1 MPPQALFGK
10 YDVYNVIESQKKRLK
25 EAYLRL
31 PDDEAMDEGAI
42 RRIKAEYML
51 DVPVLKLDE
60 MYCVESKTKVDV
72 SRNPNRVFFPGTG
85 PVMEDA
91 TELTVHIPFE
101 GDPGVFNIAPS
112 AYNSC
117 IAQGEVVGKE
127 LLLRVV
133 VSDSNY
139 DVQGH
144 IDREV
149 TQINW
154 ALTHLREKNAYES
167 QELEGALRQAVATRK
182 RLIESRGNVIG
193 NLRIPLRP
201 SAPSQAPVSP
211 TVPHKT
217 APKPAV
223 PAIPNKSHRWDV
235 FISHASEDKPY
246 VEPLAKALAAP
257 GVNVWYDKTSIGWG
271 DDIRTSIDNGL
282 LNCDY
287 GVVVFS
293 KAFLGKKKWT
303 EYEVSA
309 LFGLETV
316 DRKRILPIWHEVT
329 YEDVLKYSPAV
340 AQRRAKSSE
349 EDSNDDIVNSVLSML
364 GRPQIA
370 TLPKAASASSAVVWP
385 GGKKSVAIAYAL
397 YETTGPD
404 AKRVALY
411 VRRSPEGQDRFTFED
426 AAGEEPEG
434 TRQDIAIK
442 YALADKTLT
451 MSGYQR
457 RNNSG
462 GGEYPEFNL

>member
-1 MPPQALFGK
+1 MVSKALFSK
-10 YDVYNVIESQKKRLK
+10 HDVYNVIESQKQRLK

-31 PDDEAMDEGAI
+31 PENEAMDETAI
-42 RRIKAEYML
+42 QRTKAEYML
-51 DVPVLKLDE
+51 DVPVLKTDE

-72 SRNPNRVFFPGTG
+72 SRNPNRIFFGTG

-91 TELTVHIPFE
+91 TELIVHIPFD

-112 AYNSC
+112 AYNSQ
-117 IAQGEVVGKE
+117 IAQGEVHGNEV
-127 LLLRVV
+127 LLRVI

-149 TQINW
+149 AQINW
-154 ALTHLREKNAYES
+154 ALTHLREKNEYTS
-167 QELEGALRQAVATRK
+167 QELEGALRQAVAARK
-182 RLIESRGNVIG
+182 RSIESRGNVVG
-193 NLRIPLRP
+193 NLKIPLRP
-201 SAPSQAPVSP
+201 
-211 TVPHKT
+211 T
-217 APKPAV
+217 APPQTPTSPPVLQKKVPEPAS
-223 PAIPNKSHRWDV
+223 PATPKKAHRWEV

-246 VEPLAKALAAP
+246 VEPLAKALETA
-257 GVNVWYDKTSIGWG
+257 GVSVWYDKTSIGWG
-271 DDIRTSIDNGL
+271 DDIRASIDNGL

-316 DRKRILPIWHEVT
+316 DKKRILPIWHEVT
-329 YEDVLKYSPAV
+329 YEDVLKYSPAL
-340 AQRRAKSSE
+340 AQRRAKSSVD
-349 EDSNDDIVNSVLSML
+349 DSNDEIVNGVLSML
-364 GRPQIA
+364 GRPR
-370 TLPKAASASSAVVWP
+370 LAAPPLTANASSAVVWP
-385 GGKKSVAIAYAL
+385 GGKKTVAIAHAF
-397 YETTGPD
+397 YETTGPN
-404 AKRVALY
+404 AKKVELY
-411 VRRSPEGQDRFTFED
+411 VRRSPNGKDTFTFED
-426 AAGEEPEG
+426 AVGAEHEG

-457 RNNSG
+457 RNVSG